1 MATLLLIIIYIS
13 FISLGLPDGMLGA
26 AWPVMRAEF
35 QVPLG
40 SAGII
45 SMIISFGTV
54 VSALFS
60 AKLIKKFGTGM
71 ISLVSVFLTAAAL
84 LLFSYSNSLY
94 PLFLFAIPLGI
105 GAGAI
110 DSALNEYVAEHYKAS
125 HMNFLHSFWGIGAL
139 SGPVIMSLYLQINSS
154 WQSAY
159 FLVAIIQFALTLALF
174 FALPLWNHKSLQNR
188 AHTINKLQNKDDEME
203 PQKKES
209 LKTVLTQKGV
219 KGVLISFMLYTGIE
233 ATMGLWGASYLKES
247 LFFSAERAA
256 LWTSLFYTGIMA
268 GRFISGFLAMKLS
281 SKKLLKI
288 GTILISLGS
297 LFLLVSLNKN
307 LPHEIAFLGFILVG
321 LGCAPVFPGML
332 HETPRRFGKEHAQN
346 IMGFQMAVA
355 YTSVTA
361 LPPLFGLLAGIFGT
375 WLLPPV
381 IVIYGIFLFLLNKRS
396 FKIFNT

>member
-1 MATLLLIIIYIS
+1 ML
-13 FISLGLPDGMLGA
+13 FRSLHKK
-26 AWPVMRAEF
+26 
-35 QVPLG
+35 VP
-40 SAGII
+40 
-45 SMIISFGTV
+45 
-54 VSALFS
+54 
-60 AKLIKKFGTGM
+60 
-71 ISLVSVFLTAAAL
+71 
-84 LLFSYSNSLY
+84 
-94 PLFLFAIPLGI
+94 
-105 GAGAI
+105 
-110 DSALNEYVAEHYKAS
+110 
-125 HMNFLHSFWGIGAL
+125 
-139 SGPVIMSLYLQINSS
+139 
-154 WQSAY
+154 
-159 FLVAIIQFALTLALF
+159 
-174 FALPLWNHKSLQNR
+174 
-188 AHTINKLQNKDDEME
+188 
-203 PQKKES
+203 

>member
-60 AKLIKKFGTGM
+60 AKLIKKCGTGM
-71 ISLVSVFLTAAAL
+71 ISLVSVFLTALAL
-84 LLFSYSNSLY
+84 LLFSYSNSIY

-125 HMNFLHSFWGIGAL
+125 HMNFLHSFWGLGAL
-139 SGPVIMSLYLQINSS
+139 SGPVIMSLYLQINGS
-154 WQSAY
+154 WRSAY
-159 FLVAIIQFALTLALF
+159 FLVAIIQFALTLSLF

-188 AHTINKLQNKDDEME
+188 AHKTPDLQNTHNNISNDNVELQNSEFQNHELQNSQEKNVQGFSSQKNI
-203 PQKKES
+203 PQNNFSQDNVELHKKVP

-233 ATMGLWGASYLKES
+233 ATMGLWGASYLKETL
-247 LFFSAERAA
+247 LFSPERAA
-256 LWTSLFYTGIMA
+256 LWTSLFYTGIML

-281 SKKLLKI
+281 SKILLKI

-297 LFLLVSLNKN
+297 VFLLVSLIQN
-307 LPHEIAFLGFILVG
+307 LPHEIALLGFILVG

-332 HETPRRFGKEHAQN
+332 HETPRRFGSTHKISWA
-346 IMGFQMAVA
+346 FK
-355 YTSVTA
+355 
-361 LPPLFGLLAGIFGT
+361 
-375 WLLPPV
+375 WLSL
-381 IVIYGIFLFLLNKRS
+381 ILQ
-396 FKIFNT
+396 